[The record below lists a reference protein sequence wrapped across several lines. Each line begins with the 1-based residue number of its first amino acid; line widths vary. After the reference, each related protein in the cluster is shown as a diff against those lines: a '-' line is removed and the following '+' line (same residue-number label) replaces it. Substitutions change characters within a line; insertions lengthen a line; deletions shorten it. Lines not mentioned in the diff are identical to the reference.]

1 MSAVR
6 NLPQTDPAAPRRMQ
20 RSEGSASAQFRVV
33 DKRTRLQR
41 LHQSGCLKLRF
52 PRLPRQQAEAILIN
66 SSGGLTGGD
75 RLAQDFTVAAGAG
88 LTVTTQ
94 ACERIYRASG
104 DDTAHVTTHAT
115 LEAGARLAWLPQ
127 ETILFDGGRVRRTL
141 EVEAAPD
148 ARFLLCESLIL
159 GRELMG
165 ESVTAGHFHD
175 RWRVRLG
182 GRLVFA
188 DDLQLSGDIAAAMA
202 EPASLGPNR
211 ALATVVAYLPDAE
224 ARLDGLRAAIG
235 EDGGAS
241 LVGGLLVARIRA
253 ASGFHLRQ
261 RLVPVLSGLADGP
274 LPLVWSL

>member
-6 NLPQTDPAAPRRMQ
+6 DLPERVPDAPRRLQ
-20 RSEGSASAQFRVV
+20 RAAGTAAAQFRRV
-33 DKRTRLQR
+33 DVRTRLQR

-52 PRLPRQQAEAILIN
+52 PRLPRPGAEAILIN

-75 RLAQDFTVAAGAG
+75 RLSQDFTLSACAD

-94 ACERIYRASG
+94 ACERIYRAADG
-104 DDTAHVTTHAT
+104 DPAQVRTRAT
-115 LEAGARLAWLPQ
+115 LGDGARFAWLPQ
-127 ETILFDGGRVRRTL
+127 ETILFDGGRVRRSL
-141 EVEAAPD
+141 ELDAAPD

-165 ESVTAGHFHD
+165 ETVATGHFHD
-175 RWRVRLG
+175 RWRIRRA

-188 DDLQLSGDIAAAMA
+188 DDLRLDGDIARDMA

-211 ALATVVAYLPDAE
+211 ALATIVACLPDGE
-224 ARLDGLRAAIG
+224 ARLDWLRATIG
-235 EDGGAS
+235 ENGGAS
-241 LVGGLLVARIRA
+241 LVGGLLVARIRTR
-253 ASGFHLRQ
+253 SGFSLRK
-261 RLVPVLSGLADGP
+261 RLIPVLSGLADGP